1 MAESL
6 EMMTI
11 TPTIE
16 DTIRNRFI
24 EFLIYV
30 LTEFNQYAYQLIL
43 VSADKKNAK
52 TNEFTKY
59 LCKAVDA
66 GVTSTIT
73 VASSGAGAGV
83 GKSIGKITSD
93 SVGKLIDHYG
103 KSKQHTKSKIAEH
116 LLQGFQHDDKKWIK
130 FLLDAFSDIFITFNV
145 QFLYLLR
152 TPVDAWTKAKIC
164 SKKRKQ

>member
-52 TNEFTKY
+52 TKEFTKY

-73 VASSGAGAGV
+73 GTYS
-83 GKSIGKITSD
+83 
-93 SVGKLIDHYG
+93 
-103 KSKQHTKSKIAEH
+103 
-116 LLQGFQHDDKKWIK
+116 
-130 FLLDAFSDIFITFNV
+130 
-145 QFLYLLR
+145 
-152 TPVDAWTKAKIC
+152 
-164 SKKRKQ
+164 

>member
-30 LTEFNQYAYQLIL
+30 LIEFNQYAYQLIL

-52 TNEFTKY
+52 TKEFTKY

-73 VASSGAGAGV
+73 GTYSQEETI
-83 GKSIGKITSD
+83 KTSIFNFI
-93 SVGKLIDHYG
+93 IF
-103 KSKQHTKSKIAEH
+103 
-116 LLQGFQHDDKKWIK
+116 FQNLKC
-130 FLLDAFSDIFITFNV
+130 L
-145 QFLYLLR
+145 
-152 TPVDAWTKAKIC
+152 
-164 SKKRKQ
+164 